1 MSKVFPGQTV
11 TFQALA
17 SGSNYFSATVGG
29 KPFVFGSYDYHSAP
43 YQVATIFSSVL

>member
-1 MSKVFPGQTV
+1 MSKVFTGQTV

-17 SGSNYFSATVGG
+17 STPEF
-29 KPFVFGSYDYHSAP
+29 PESAP